1 MTSPQERIADAV
13 RFGQETVNSTVRTW
27 TDGVQKLVTNL
38 DVRSTVPT
46 LDELVDRSY
55 SFGVQVLAAQ
65 RDFAKSLI
73 AYTGPLTE
81 TLSTAPR
88 KVERFVLKTERTA
101 SKKAEDVAKSYD
113 FLHGGHF
120 FETSGRISR
129 AKLAKV
135 LEALQELGD
144 IPRSMSVDS
153 LFMPGLTQVSD

>member
-55 SFGVQVLAAQ
+55 SFGVQILAAQ

-73 AYTGPLTE
+73 AYAGPLTE

-88 KVERFVLKTERTA
+88 RAERFVLKTERTA
-101 SKKAEDVAKSYD
+101 AKRAEDVATKAEDIAEQAERTASKAQQ
-113 FLHGGHF
+113 
-120 FETSGRISR
+120 SANARSR
-129 AKLAKV
+129 STKN
-135 LEALQELGD
+135 
-144 IPRSMSVDS
+144 
-153 LFMPGLTQVSD
+153 